1 MIPASVLLQNSQA
14 LKIAII
20 GPAHPLRGGIADF
33 NEALCKGF
41 TDAGMEACIF
51 SFSYQYPDFLF
62 PGKSQ
67 FTSDPPDHQIR
78 IYTTINSLNPLSW
91 ILTARRIRRMKPD
104 MLIVRFWLPFMAPA
118 LGSISRLVRRKGIK
132 VIAITDNVIPHEKRP
147 GDKILTSWFLHSC
160 DAFVA
165 MSGSVLQDVK
175 KFIPDAKLG
184 FLPHPVYDIFGP
196 AVSKADARNH
206 LNIPHDRKVI
216 LFFGFI
222 RAYKGLDLLL
232 EAMADERLRELN
244 VYLIV
249 AGEFYEDSKPYMEMV
264 EKSGS
269 GERVSFYSDFIPKDE
284 VKYFFCAADMVVQP
298 YRSATQSGITQI
310 AYHFER
316 PMLVTNVGGL
326 SEIVIQNKTGYVT
339 EPYPRSIADAVFRFY
354 SESREEEIIE
364 NVRNEKVR
372 FSWKSFVE
380 GVLELYAS
388 LR

>member
-1 MIPASVLLQNSQA
+1 

-41 TDAGMEACIF
+41 MEAGLETCIF
-51 SFSYQYPDFLF
+51 SFSYQYPGFLF

-67 FTSDPPDHQIR
+67 FTSDPPDNKIN
-78 IYTTINSLNPLSW
+78 IYTTIHSLNPLSW
-91 ILTARRIRRMKPD
+91 LGTARRIIRMKPD
-104 MLIVRFWLPFMAPA
+104 LVIVRFWLPFMAPA
-118 LGSISRLVRRKGIK
+118 LGSICRLIRRKGIQ

-160 DAFVA
+160 DAFIA
-165 MSGSVLQDVK
+165 MSGSVLQDVR
-175 KFIPDAKLG
+175 KFIPGAKLS

-196 AVSKADARNH
+196 VVSKEYARNH

-232 EAMADERLRELN
+232 EAMADERLREQN
-244 VYLIV
+244 VHLIV
-249 AGEFYEDSKPYMEMV
+249 AGEFYEDSKPYLKIV
-264 EKSGS
+264 ENNGMSG
-269 GERVSFYSDFIPKDE
+269 RVSFFSNYIPKEE
-284 VKYFFCAADMVVQP
+284 VRYFFCAADMVVQP

-316 PMLVTNVGGL
+316 PMLVTHVGGL
-326 SEIVIQNKTGYVT
+326 SEIVIHNKTGYVT
-339 EPYPRSIADAVFRFY
+339 EPEPRSIADAVFNFY
-354 SESREEEIIE
+354 SQSREREIADH
-364 NVRNEKVR
+364 VRLEKVR

-380 GVLELYAS
+380 GVLQLYNS
-388 LR
+388 MR

>member
-1 MIPASVLLQNSQA
+1 

-41 TDAGMEACIF
+41 MEAGLEACIF
-51 SFSYQYPDFLF
+51 SFSYQYPGFLF

-67 FTSDPPDHQIR
+67 FTSDPPDNKIN
-78 IYTTINSLNPLSW
+78 IYTTIHSLNPLSW
-91 ILTARRIRRMKPD
+91 LGTAKRIIRMKPD
-104 MLIVRFWLPFMAPA
+104 LVIVRFWLPFMAPA
-118 LGSISRLVRRKGIK
+118 LGSICRLIRRKGVQ

-147 GDKILTSWFLHSC
+147 GDKFLTSWFLHSC
-160 DAFVA
+160 DAFIA

-175 KFIPDAKLG
+175 KFIPDAKLS

-196 AVSKADARNH
+196 AISKVDARNH
-206 LNIPHDRKVI
+206 LNIPPDRKVI

-232 EAMADERLRELN
+232 EAMSDERLREQN
-244 VYLIV
+244 VHLIV
-249 AGEFYEDSKPYMEMV
+249 AGEFYEDSKPYMEIV
-264 EKSGS
+264 ERSGLK
-269 GERVSFYSDFIPKDE
+269 ERVSFYSDFIPKDE

-316 PMLVTNVGGL
+316 PMLVTHVGGL
-326 SEIVIQNKTGYVT
+326 SEIVIHNKTGYVT
-339 EPYPRSIADAVFRFY
+339 EPEPRSIADAVFNFY
-354 SESREEEIIE
+354 TQSREREIAE
-364 NVRNEKVR
+364 HVRMEKVR